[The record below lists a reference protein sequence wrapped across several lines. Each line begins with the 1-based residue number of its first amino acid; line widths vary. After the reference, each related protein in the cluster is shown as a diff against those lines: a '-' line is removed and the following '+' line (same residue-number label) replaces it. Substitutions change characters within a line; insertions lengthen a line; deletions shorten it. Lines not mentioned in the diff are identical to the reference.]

1 MSIIYYFNCV
11 CLVVCSELSKTW
23 EFCTY
28 EMFIPNRESLLS
40 SSIDIEVPWVNLG
53 DDVEMFTSEVHD
65 PYARTTGA

>member
-1 MSIIYYFNCV
+1 M

-53 DDVEMFTSEVHD
+53 IFNTLFLEGE
-65 PYARTTGA
+65 

>member
-1 MSIIYYFNCV
+1 M

-53 DDVEMFTSEVHD
+53 IFNTFFLEEE
-65 PYARTTGA
+65 